1 MEKDQT
7 VSESAESG
15 PSQDSIVVVDTP
27 ETEEGAKGAKVTFR
41 GNTYDLLSVVSVV
54 TGGLVLLSCL
64 TCNMGYYCLPI
75 VPIVVG
81 LIGVLS
87 AHQSVDRERTRL
99 LSWLGVASGGV
110 LLLALLAVV
119 AMYVGFIVL
128 MITLGGFD

>member
-1 MEKDQT
+1 MEEEQA
-7 VSESAESG
+7 VSEGTESI
-15 PSQDSIVVVDTP
+15 PEQDSIVVVDTP
-27 ETEEGAKGAKVTFR
+27 EPEEGMTGVKVTFM

-75 VPIVVG
+75 VPIVLG
-81 LIGVLS
+81 LVGVLS

-110 LLLALLAVV
+110 LLLALFAVV
-119 AMYVGFIVL
+119 AMYVGFIVF
-128 MITLGGFD
+128 MIALGGFD